1 MADIVSLAQDFYDEA
16 KNDAVFAAALRNAR
30 ATLLSSMVSGATFGT
45 IVTASK
51 NGASATIRIDVSTED
66 RRKALKLAVDG
77 LNSGYRPSRTY
88 YARF

>member
-16 KNDAVFAAALRNAR
+16 QGDPAFAAALRAAR
-30 ATLLSSMVSGATFGT
+30 KTLLSGMASGATFGT

-51 NGASATIRIDVSTED
+51 NGASATIRIDISTED

-77 LNSGYRPSRTY
+77 LTSGNRPTRTVHYR
-88 YARF
+88 F